1 MKGACEMLSQ
11 KQNNF
16 HLPEEETPPLEQE
29 QTAPTASSW
38 QGWSLWLRI
47 LGVVVALVGNVV
59 LALLGTQDF
68 QSLSILLLVLVG
80 VVSAG
85 LIRSWWSLLIVP
97 VAFVVGDSLID
108 GFAGF
113 FSNLLSYFTWF
124 FIAFVEIGVAI
135 GTPIGKWIE
144 QRLRH

>member
-1 MKGACEMLSQ
+1 MISQ

-16 HLPEEETPPLEQE
+16 NWPEEETPPTPNQE
-29 QTAPTASSW
+29 QIAPAASSW

-59 LALLGTQDF
+59 LFLLGTQDF

-80 VVSAG
+80 GVSAG

-97 VAFVVGDSLID
+97 VAFVVGDSLIGS

-113 FSNLLSYFTWF
+113 FSNLLSELTLIFT
-124 FIAFVEIGVAI
+124 AFVEIGVAI

>member
-1 MKGACEMLSQ
+1 MISQ
-11 KQNNF
+11 KHNNF
-16 HLPEEETPPLEQE
+16 HWTEEETSPTPNQE
-29 QTAPTASSW
+29 QTAPAASSW

-59 LALLGTQDF
+59 LVLLGTQDF

-80 VVSAG
+80 SVSAG

-97 VAFVVGDSLID
+97 VAFVVGTSLMGS

-113 FSNLLSYFTWF
+113 FSNVLSYFTWF
-124 FIAFVEIGVAI
+124 FTAFVEIGVAI
-135 GTPIGKWIE
+135 GTPIGKRIE
-144 QRLRH
+144 QRLLQ